1 MFLLIIAVAMLLILS
16 VKLRLEVNKH
26 QICIKLLNDQML
38 ILFITMEYFR
48 EKLNIDSEEV
58 DTYIKLYKENLNV
71 EIK

>member
-1 MFLLIIAVAMLLILS
+1 MLFLIIAVILLLILS
-16 VKLRLEVNKH
+16 IKLRLETNKH

-58 DTYIKLYKENLNV
+58 DNYIKLYKDNLNV
-71 EIK
+71 EKK